1 MKDQRKTE
9 IKVGLT
15 VFLGIILLIWILGWA
30 KNMNVGSQNR
40 EVMVK
45 FPNTGGLEVGDN
57 VTVNGVREGTVDDI
71 SIKNNFV
78 LVKLSLNRNVNLK
91 KDASFNL
98 DMVDM
103 MGGKKIDIF
112 PGNSTEPIDYHQIQ
126 NGNFTADIPAVM
138 SMLGPVQNDLVTTLK
153 QVKIAVT
160 SMNKY
165 LTDDQLNSE
174 IKSSVKNLNDITL
187 KVNQMITENSNNIK
201 QLTANSVDLTNQAK
215 SFINDNKKDISHSV
229 KEISAVLSSTDSLL
243 TKLND
248 FADEIKEKK
257 NNVGKIMYD
266 EDLLHNLN
274 SSIKQVNELTQ
285 ILLKQLKEK
294 GLKVDAKINIF

>member
-1 MKDQRKTE
+1 
-9 IKVGLT
+9 
-15 VFLGIILLIWILGWA
+15 
-30 KNMNVGSQNR
+30 
-40 EVMVK
+40 
-45 FPNTGGLEVGDN
+45 
-57 VTVNGVREGTVDDI
+57 
-71 SIKNNFV
+71 
-78 LVKLSLNRNVNLK
+78 
-91 KDASFNL
+91 
-98 DMVDM
+98 
-103 MGGKKIDIF
+103 
-112 PGNSTEPIDYHQIQ
+112 
-126 NGNFTADIPAVM
+126 
-138 SMLGPVQNDLVTTLK
+138 
-153 QVKIAVT
+153 
-160 SMNKY
+160 
-165 LTDDQLNSE
+165 
-174 IKSSVKNLNDITL
+174 
-187 KVNQMITENSNNIK
+187 MITENSNNIK